1 MNDNHMVIN
10 GVRYPVI
17 EAWPEAYDSGR
28 FRWAVVTEG
37 QETAGACHCG
47 APATAGPHPD
57 VRAEAQPAPPAEATV
72 TMMPKEY
79 YAAEFGSLDTHEH
92 TSEIG
97 PTVGRTSAFL
107 APIDQCPG
115 GESCPGHPTV

>member
-1 MNDNHMVIN
+1 VNDNHMVIN

-57 VRAEAQPAPPAEATV
+57 VRAEAQPAEAT
-72 TMMPKEY
+72 
-79 YAAEFGSLDTHEH
+79 AAEDVLDARDATM
-92 TSEIG
+92 
-97 PTVGRTSAFL
+97 RA
-107 APIDQCPG
+107 A
-115 GESCPGHPTV
+115 GHPTV